1 MAPQR
6 VVIKVALKGKKSRS
20 KIWEIVGK
28 VPGVESV
35 AFAGHDKNHVV
46 VIGDGIDSVDLTV
59 LLRKKVGSSE
69 LVSVDQVEYG
79 GDDTV
84 KIPLWGYSSYQN
96 PYGYGPGNGYEVSN
110 QNPYAYGVGY
120 GYGTRN
126 PNPYAYGSVHGYE
139 TRNPYADGPGRGY
152 ETRNESS
159 DGCCSIM

>member
-1 MAPQR
+1 M
-6 VVIKVALKGKKSRS
+6 
-20 KIWEIVGK
+20 
-28 VPGVESV
+28 ESV
-35 AFAGHDKNHVV
+35 VFAGHDKNHIV

-79 GDDTV
+79 GGDD
-84 KIPLWGYSSYQN
+84 GYSSYQN
-96 PYGYGPGNGYEVSN
+96 PYGYGPGHGYEVSN

-139 TRNPYADGPGRGY
+139 TRNPYADGRGRRY
-152 ETRNESS
+152 ESRNESS